1 MSRYIPPSLR
11 NRAAVPVVESVS
23 LDTSKGF
30 PVLGNA
36 RIAAM
41 KHSDNLLAER
51 AAAWSEVT
59 RESDVDRAVRLK
71 KESQDLG
78 WENLRQFYYSR
89 PAPKPY
95 IRNDDRYEAYLA
107 EQDYLDAVKYDQ
119 ENPLPEPV
127 VQEWTTTET
136 RVVQT
141 PKQQTMDPL
150 VDEEMTDAEIRE
162 RIQFLIKRTR
172 RNGLLREDRE
182 AYEKEIRDLQT
193 MLYDSD

>member
-1 MSRYIPPSLR
+1 MSRYVPPSLR
-11 NRAAVPVVESVS
+11 KRAAPAAVEVVSS
-23 LDTSKGF
+23 LDMSKGF
-30 PVLGNA
+30 PILGHA
-36 RIAAM
+36 RVAAL
-41 KHSDNLLAER
+41 KKSH
-51 AAAWSEVT
+51 AASWSEIS
-59 RESDVDRAVRLK
+59 RESVVDRTVRLQ
-71 KESQDLG
+71 KENRDLG
-78 WENLRQFYYSR
+78 WENLRTFYYTR
-89 PAPKPY
+89 PEPKPY
-95 IRNDDRYEAYLA
+95 VTNDERYEAYLA